1 MINDEKLDTQPSLP
15 EAEKKKKEVL
25 AGISFKV
32 DIGLRTA
39 FEAFAR
45 SQDRSASSLI
55 REFMRESVRKN
66 MSSAQMNLLK

>member
-1 MINDEKLDTQPSLP
+1 MINDKKLNTQPSLP
-15 EAEKKKKEVL
+15 ESEKKEVL

-32 DIGLRTA
+32 DIDLRTA
-39 FEAFAR
+39 FEALAK
-45 SQDRSASSLI
+45 SKDRSVSSLI